1 MPALGPVW
9 RGFVHANIRGGGALP
24 RGGGQYATTEFQGSR
39 DLRIVLHIVF
49 VLLLSFGLPLTASF
63 AQTTGVQTSGADA
76 AGGLSAADPRFV
88 TGGAQTLADILA
100 RQRGEPIDDTFRRR
114 AIGDPAR
121 AAATTDQ
128 LGTLGGVAD
137 PELWRALRY
146 GQADLEISSR
156 APAAD
161 VVIQSG
167 GMRWLALRAG
177 ALRTWGGYLLLAMLG
192 LLALFFLLRG
202 RIRLEGAPSGRMIVR
217 FSAVERFAH
226 WLMAGSFIVL
236 ALTGLSLLFGRIALI
251 PLFGKP
257 AYAGLAV
264 AGKWAHNNVSWAF
277 MIGLVL
283 ATLFWIAHNIP
294 NRADLKWLAMAGG
307 IFSKGV
313 HPPAHKFNAGQ
324 KLMFWAVVLL
334 GVSVSATGLSLLFPF
349 EMPMFGATFDLLNR
363 LGLPQLLGFGALPT
377 QLAPHNEMQL
387 AQLWH
392 AVIAFVFMVV
402 ILAHIYIGTLG
413 MEGAITAMVRG
424 EVDEQWAKEHHGLWY
439 EDASQKP
446 DAPDSAAAAGAPAE

>member
-1 MPALGPVW
+1 M
-9 RGFVHANIRGGGALP
+9 
-24 RGGGQYATTEFQGSR
+24 
-39 DLRIVLHIVF
+39 LHILF
-49 VLLLSFGLPLTASF
+49 ALLLSFGLPVAASF
-63 AQTTGVQTSGADA
+63 AQTPGVQTSGADA
-76 AGGLSAADPRFV
+76 AVGLSAADPRFV

-100 RQRGEPIDDTFRRR
+100 RQRGEPIDDTFRRS

-121 AAATTDQ
+121 AAATTNP
-128 LGTLGGVAD
+128 LGTLGGVSD

-146 GQADLEISSR
+146 GQADLEVSSR

-177 ALRTWGGYLLLAMLG
+177 PLRTWGGYLLLAVAG

-202 RIRLEGAPSGRMIVR
+202 RIRLEGTPSGRMIVR

-236 ALTGLSLLFGRIALI
+236 ALTGLTLLFGRIALI

-294 NRADLKWLAMAGG
+294 NRADLKWLMMGG
-307 IFSKGV
+307 GMFRKGG
-313 HPPAHKFNAGQ
+313 HPPARKFNAGQ
-324 KLMFWAVVLL
+324 KLVFWAVVLL
-334 GVSVSATGLSLLFPF
+334 GASISVSGLSLLFPF

-363 LGLPQLLGFGALPT
+363 LGLPQVLGFGELPT
-377 QLAPHNEMQL
+377 GLEPHNEMQL

-392 AVIAFVFMVV
+392 AGIAFVFMAV

-413 MEGAITAMVRG
+413 MEGAITAMTQG

-439 EDASQKP
+439 EEVSRKP
-446 DAPDSAAAAGAPAE
+446 DAPDNATAAPAE